1 MCDSPETPRSPQTL
15 KMGPLPIK
23 ESAIRTQNISP
34 ITLEEINEFA
44 ALQTRVDRKYI
55 INAEMC
61 NRLIEEVQVQGR
73 VLDID
78 GMRSTIYQ
86 SIYFDTPNLDLYKD
100 AAYKRRPRFKAR
112 TRFYQQTNTAMLEV
126 KTKDGRGK
134 TVKKRTPYDVN
145 DVDQLTTAGKTFI
158 DNVIGEQGVS
168 HHLRVTL
175 TSHYQRTTVVD
186 SGTSTRITFDE
197 YLTCTDWEKQ
207 SILFPMCIVE
217 TKSSGQPS
225 PFDKWLWEN
234 GNRPTRISKYCT
246 MLAVLHPDLPANKWH
261 QVIKKYLQ

>member
-1 MCDSPETPRSPQTL
+1 MCDSSETLKPPQTR

-23 ESAIRTQNISP
+23 ESAITTQNLSQ
-34 ITLEEINEFA
+34 ITLEEINTFA

-55 INAEMC
+55 INTEIC

-73 VLDID
+73 VLEID
-78 GMRSTIYQ
+78 GERSTIYQ

-100 AAYKRRPRFKAR
+100 AAYKRRPRFKTR

-134 TVKKRTPYDVN
+134 TVKKRTPHNVN
-145 DVDQLTTAGKTFI
+145 EVHQLTSTGKTFI
-158 DNVIGEQGVS
+158 DKVIGEQGAS
-168 HHLRVTL
+168 HNLHATL
-175 TSHYQRTTVVD
+175 TSQYQRTTIVD
-186 SGTSTRITFDE
+186 PQTSTRITCDE

-207 SILFPMCIVE
+207 SISLPLCIVE

-246 MLAVLHPDLPANKWH
+246 ALAVLHPELPANKWH
-261 QVIKKYLQ
+261 KTIKNYF